1 VDFLLDTSAFIWS
14 VWEDNKLSTKAR
26 DCYSDEKNRIFLS
39 LVSVWEMTIKYQIGK
54 LSFKDNPKNWI
65 EDFCR
70 ARKIEFLPISIN
82 DIFTLNQLPLIH
94 KDPFDRIL
102 IAQAMANDMA
112 MLTSDN
118 LITQYDVK
126 TIW

>member
-1 VDFLLDTSAFIWS
+1 MDFLLDTSAFIWS
-14 VWEDNKLSTKAR
+14 VWEDKKLSTKAC

-54 LSFKDNPKNWI
+54 LSFKDSPENWI
-65 EDFCR
+65 ENFCKE
-70 ARKIEFLPISIN
+70 RKIEFLPVNLN
-82 DIFTLNQLPLIH
+82 DVFTLNNLPLIH
-94 KDPFDRIL
+94 KDPFDRML
-102 IAQAMANDMA
+102 VSQAIANDMT
-112 MLTSDN
+112 MLTNDN